1 MSERIRIADL
11 ARPVLTDSQRAA
23 IAAAERIPVTLSEDA
38 ALAAARQK
46 TGLDDFGAGDFRAR
60 LRVWLTAADEDA
72 TLGPLGRL
80 AVFGNCVRYLANR
93 LRLEDLLRRHPEI
106 RDVPLRAPIIVAGLP
121 RSGTTHLVNLIA
133 ADARLR
139 SLPYW

>member
-38 ALAAARQK
+38 VLAAARQT

-72 TLGPLGRL
+72 TPARRSL
-80 AVFGNCVRYLANR
+80 AVRERVRYR
-93 LRLEDLLRRHPEI
+93 QPPGSRTCWRHP
-106 RDVPLRAPIIVAGLP
+106 RSATSAPRPIIVGPAALGHDYP
-121 RSGTTHLVNLIA
+121 GT
-133 ADARLR
+133 
-139 SLPYW
+139 